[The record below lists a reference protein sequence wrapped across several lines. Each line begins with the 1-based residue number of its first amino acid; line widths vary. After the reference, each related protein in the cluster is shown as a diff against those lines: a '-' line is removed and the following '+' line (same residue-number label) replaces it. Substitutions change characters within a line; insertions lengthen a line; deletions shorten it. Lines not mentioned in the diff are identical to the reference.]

1 MYIETTWIFIWI
13 VVISFVAYRI
23 GRYFGDMTGYNR
35 YDAEIGQMEKDGD
48 VVFPNKIT
56 DEEIDAQI

>member
-1 MYIETTWIFIWI
+1 
-13 VVISFVAYRI
+13 
-23 GRYFGDMTGYNR
+23 MTGYNR